1 MTNRWL
7 LPENLADVL
16 PAQALQVEE
25 LRRVILDLFESFGY
39 QLVIPPMLEY
49 VESLLTATGSDM
61 SLQIF
66 KLVDQLSGRTLGI
79 RSDMTT
85 QVARIDAHI
94 LNRQDISR
102 LCYAGTTLQTRVVP
116 GIFSR
121 EQLQL
126 GAEIYGFAGIAA
138 DIEIGRLMLDTL
150 YLAQVGSVT
159 LDMSHAA
166 LLRDVIAEIPLSSSQ
181 SSELYA
187 ALQAKD
193 RSSLE
198 QLTANWQGA
207 KQELILSLLDL
218 SGDAPFVLD
227 RARQVLPNT
236 QVTQQVLGDLET
248 LYLALHQYSN
258 QTQFNIDLADL
269 AGYQYHTGVMS
280 AAYIADCPVAIARGG
295 RYDEVGSAF
304 GRSRPATGFSLDILP
319 LANLSQRP
327 VITNVILAPCSND
340 PELLQKIR
348 ELRQSGQVV
357 IQLLPGES
365 GKKQRTGVIGQL
377 DKQAGIWQVHL
388 TT

>member
-1 MTNRWL
+1 
-7 LPENLADVL
+7 
-16 PAQALQVEE
+16 
-25 LRRVILDLFESFGY
+25 
-39 QLVIPPMLEY
+39 
-49 VESLLTATGSDM
+49 
-61 SLQIF
+61 
-66 KLVDQLSGRTLGI
+66 
-79 RSDMTT
+79 
-85 QVARIDAHI
+85 
-94 LNRQDISR
+94 
-102 LCYAGTTLQTRVVP
+102 
-116 GIFSR
+116 
-121 EQLQL
+121 
-126 GAEIYGFAGIAA
+126 
-138 DIEIGRLMLDTL
+138 
-150 YLAQVGSVT
+150 
-159 LDMSHAA
+159 
-166 LLRDVIAEIPLSSSQ
+166 
-181 SSELYA
+181 
-187 ALQAKD
+187 
-193 RSSLE
+193 
-198 QLTANWQGA
+198 
-207 KQELILSLLDL
+207 
-218 SGDAPFVLD
+218 
-227 RARQVLPNT
+227 
-236 QVTQQVLGDLET
+236 LGDLET

>member
-218 SGDAPFVLD
+218 SGDAPFVLE
-227 RARQVLPNT
+227 RARQVLPNS

-327 VITNVILAPCSND
+327 VITNVILATCSND

>member
-25 LRRVILDLFESFGY
+25 LRRVILDLFQSFGY

-49 VESLLTATGSDM
+49 VESLLTAAGSDM
-61 SLQIF
+61 SLQII

-126 GAEIYGFAGIAA
+126 GAEIYGFVGIEA

-166 LLRDVIAEIPLSSSQ
+166 LLRDVIAEIPLSASQ

-248 LYLALHQYSN
+248 LYLALRQYSN

-280 AAYIADCPVAIARGG
+280 AAYIAGCPVAIARGG

-319 LANLSQRP
+319 LASLSQRP

-340 PELLQKIR
+340 PELLQKMS
-348 ELRQSGQVV
+348 ELRQSGQIV

-365 GKKQRTGVIGQL
+365 EKKQRTGVIGQL

-388 TT
+388 TS

>member
-16 PAQALQVEE
+16 PAQALQVED
-25 LRRVILDLFESFGY
+25 LRRVVLDLFQSFGY

-49 VESLLTATGSDM
+49 VESLLTAAGSDM

-126 GAEIYGFAGIAA
+126 GAEIYGFVGIEA

-166 LLRDVIAEIPLSSSQ
+166 LLRDVIAEIPLSVSQ

-207 KQELILSLLDL
+207 KQELILS
-218 SGDAPFVLD
+218 
-227 RARQVLPNT
+227 
-236 QVTQQVLGDLET
+236 
-248 LYLALHQYSN
+248 
-258 QTQFNIDLADL
+258 
-269 AGYQYHTGVMS
+269 
-280 AAYIADCPVAIARGG
+280 
-295 RYDEVGSAF
+295 
-304 GRSRPATGFSLDILP
+304 
-319 LANLSQRP
+319 
-327 VITNVILAPCSND
+327 
-340 PELLQKIR
+340 
-348 ELRQSGQVV
+348 
-357 IQLLPGES
+357 
-365 GKKQRTGVIGQL
+365 
-377 DKQAGIWQVHL
+377 
-388 TT
+388 